1 MQLTNEK
8 LNQHTEVDVR
18 PVVGQGSVMVVVT
31 GGGDVTAGTIGN
43 TAVGPTALPMGGTLI
58 VGIAAAELTP
68 RLPIS
73 IDPRGIPV
81 RATPPGAIG
90 DVDVGVE
97 EDNTLLE
104 PAPHIPDRPEVCII
118 PDVAGIPDVAD
129 IPFKA
134 DIPDVAAVAGAT
146 FPTAIPPPS

>member
-1 MQLTNEK
+1 VQLTIEK

-18 PVVGQGSVMVVVT
+18 PVVGQGRVIVVVT
-31 GGGDVTAGTIGN
+31 GGGDVTVGRVGTTG
-43 TAVGPTALPMGGTLI
+43 VGPTALPMGGTLI

-81 RATPPGAIG
+81 RATPPGAVG

-97 EDNTLLE
+97 EDTTLLE
-104 PAPHIPDRPEVCII
+104 PAPHIPDRPEVCTI
-118 PDVAGIPDVAD
+118 PDVAGVPDIVD
-129 IPFKA
+129 IPYEV
-134 DIPDVAAVAGAT
+134 DIPDVAAVAGVAL
-146 FPTAIPPPS
+146 PTAIPPPS